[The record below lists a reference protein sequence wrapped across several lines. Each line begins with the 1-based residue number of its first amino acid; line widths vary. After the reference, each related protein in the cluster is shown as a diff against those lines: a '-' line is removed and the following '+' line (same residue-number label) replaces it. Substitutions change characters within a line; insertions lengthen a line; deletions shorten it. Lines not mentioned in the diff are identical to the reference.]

1 MSRERSQN
9 RAQID
14 GSLVKGRIISLKS
27 FTRIITLTDGKILAY
42 LIVIGE
48 QPHKTNY
55 RKKANSDKD
64 RRILRIIENYHLYED
79 DLLTYID
86 LLKRTAV

>member
-14 GSLVKGRIISLKS
+14 GSLVKGRIRHFLSLKS

-48 QPHKTNY
+48 KPHKTNY

-79 DLLTYID
+79 AMIC
-86 LLKRTAV
+86 